1 MKRYVKKI
9 KKEIEFSQIW
19 VRTDL
24 YECLREIKFEGKFKN
39 MNETIAWLM
48 NSANTLLSKSENRE
62 MLKKELGEQKWL

>member
-9 KKEIEFSQIW
+9 KKEIEFSQIQ

-39 MNETIAWLM
+39 MNDTIAWLM
-48 NSANTLLSKSENRE
+48 KSTNTLLSTSENRK
-62 MLKKELGEQKWL
+62 MLKKELGE